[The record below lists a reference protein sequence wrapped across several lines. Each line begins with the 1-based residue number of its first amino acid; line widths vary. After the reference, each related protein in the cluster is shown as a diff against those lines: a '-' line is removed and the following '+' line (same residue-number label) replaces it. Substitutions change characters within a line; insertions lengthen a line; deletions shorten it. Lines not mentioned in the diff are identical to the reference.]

1 MAPQVVSRQ
10 ICHCLFSL
18 IVYSRICGQGN
29 GSKSVEEIT
38 MVVSAQN
45 VDEMSKQKATGGY
58 GISRAV
64 VRLRLSG
71 RERYVAHHTA
81 AARCVPGVRCS
92 S

>member
-1 MAPQVVSRQ
+1 
-10 ICHCLFSL
+10 
-18 IVYSRICGQGN
+18 
-29 GSKSVEEIT
+29 

>member
-1 MAPQVVSRQ
+1 
-10 ICHCLFSL
+10 LFVFA

-29 GSKSVEEIT
+29 GSRSLEEIT

-45 VDEMSKQKATGGY
+45 VDDMSKQKATGGY

-71 RERYVAHHTA
+71 RECFVAHPTA
-81 AARCVPGVRCS
+81 AARRVPGVPCS
-92 S
+92 R